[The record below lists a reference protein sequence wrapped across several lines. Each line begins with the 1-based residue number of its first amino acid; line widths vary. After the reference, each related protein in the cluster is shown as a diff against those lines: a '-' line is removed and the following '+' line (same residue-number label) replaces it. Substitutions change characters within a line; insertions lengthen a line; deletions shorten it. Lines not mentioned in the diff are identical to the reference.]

1 MFAIERQSLILHY
14 LSWCVP
20 FFLGFK
26 FIFSGIIVFY
36 NNKGYVPDLLK
47 LIGCSIVFFTSL
59 VLFSFQK
66 VKIHS
71 GSFYKDRERAEP
83 NRPKNPCELPLW
95 TNKISE

>member
-1 MFAIERQSLILHY
+1 VCAILPWLQIYIFRY
-14 LSWCVP
+14 YC
-20 FFLGFK
+20 FLQ
-26 FIFSGIIVFY
+26 
-36 NNKGYVPDLLK
+36 NKGYVPDILK